1 MFGMSLYSYSSWNP
15 VAAEITFLIWL
26 SKTAMNASKIAKELG
41 KQSLGI
47 NIVLNNLLMQEILLK
62 NDTDL
67 TYSINSSKTRDI
79 QESLIKFVLE
89 DVPTKPML
97 DLIHRFVVN
106 EIYEQCQDNLEN
118 DEYEIRSSGIINSNF
133 KSFSFDI
140 LIQSRRRYGIII
152 IDDSNKAN
160 INELL
165 VHLSYL
171 ERIEVYAIFVL
182 VFDRSKCIEQYVI
195 RSEYNTDKSIISL
208 IYFNH
213 RYFSTSPSEIS
224 SKISNVV
231 EAGS

>member
-1 MFGMSLYSYSSWNP
+1 MFGMSLYSYFSWNP

-47 NIVLNNLLMQEILLK
+47 NRVLNNLLMQEILLK

-106 EIYEQCQDNLEN
+106 EIY
-118 DEYEIRSSGIINSNF
+118 GV
-133 KSFSFDI
+133 
-140 LIQSRRRYGIII
+140 SR
-152 IDDSNKAN
+152 
-160 INELL
+160 
-165 VHLSYL
+165 
-171 ERIEVYAIFVL
+171 
-182 VFDRSKCIEQYVI
+182 
-195 RSEYNTDKSIISL
+195 
-208 IYFNH
+208 
-213 RYFSTSPSEIS
+213 
-224 SKISNVV
+224 
-231 EAGS
+231 